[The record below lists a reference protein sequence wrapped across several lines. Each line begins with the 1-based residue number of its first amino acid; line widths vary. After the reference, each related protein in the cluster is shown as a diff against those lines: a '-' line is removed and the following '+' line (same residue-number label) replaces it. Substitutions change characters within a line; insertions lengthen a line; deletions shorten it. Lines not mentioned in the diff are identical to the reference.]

1 MAFLIDILTII
12 LVCLVIMGLF
22 LFVSGLIS
30 LSFSIFGKKTSDF
43 IEEDII
49 TTFLSGLCAIIFF
62 FILSSF

>member
-1 MAFLIDILTII
+1 MAFLISILTII

-30 LSFSIFGKKTSDF
+30 LSLSIFGTKTSDF

-49 TTFLSGLCAIIFF
+49 TTLLSGLFTIIFF
-62 FILSSF
+62 LILSSF